1 MASIAENIAEP
12 TPVRMT
18 SEEFL
23 RSNLR
28 LGPGKHELIHG
39 VVVAMAPA
47 SPTHAVLQNRLGYL
61 LTRHFEGNQMPC
73 RAMTE
78 AGVKPRLRAKWN
90 LRVPDLLVTCGAPPG
105 PNDRVVDEP
114 IVVIEILSPSNEAET
129 RQNVWAY
136 ASIPS
141 VQEILLV
148 RSTAIVAELLRRQAD
163 GDWPAQPQMIEGGAD
178 LALDSIGFR
187 AKLGDF
193 YEDTHLRRD
202 GTS

>member
-73 RAMTE
+73 RAMAE
-78 AGVKPRLRAKWN
+78 AGVKPRLRAKSN

-114 IVVIEILSPSNEAET
+114 IVVIEILSPSNRSDPDNSIIACAT
-129 RQNVWAY
+129 
-136 ASIPS
+136 IPS
-141 VQEILLV
+141 VKEMLVVDSQEQLV
-148 RSTAIVAELLRRQAD
+148 EVWRRDEFGNWPFEGEIATLGGSVA
-163 GDWPAQPQMIEGGAD
+163 
-178 LALDSIGFR
+178 LASIGLTLSL
-187 AKLGDF
+187 ADIYAG
-193 YEDTHLRRD
+193 THLS
-202 GTS
+202 GT

>member
-114 IVVIEILSPSNEAET
+114 IVVIEILSTSNRSDPDNSIIACAT
-129 RQNVWAY
+129 
-136 ASIPS
+136 IPS
-141 VQEILLV
+141 VKEMLVVDSQEQFVEVWRRDEFGNWPFEGEIATLGG
-148 RSTAIVAELLRRQAD
+148 SVA
-163 GDWPAQPQMIEGGAD
+163 
-178 LALDSIGFR
+178 LASIGLTLSL
-187 AKLGDF
+187 ADIYAG
-193 YEDTHLRRD
+193 THLS
-202 GTS
+202 GT